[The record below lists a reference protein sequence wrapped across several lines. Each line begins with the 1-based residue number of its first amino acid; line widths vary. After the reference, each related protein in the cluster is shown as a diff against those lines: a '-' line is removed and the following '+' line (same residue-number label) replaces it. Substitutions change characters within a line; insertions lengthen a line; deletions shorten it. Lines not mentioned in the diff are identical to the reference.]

1 MRNFQ
6 ARSSPLL
13 PVTWPDA
20 GVTGAVRNPAQ
31 ISAPHHAGPAASWLG
46 LALRGTHSPPTCSH
60 ILPMLFKTGTVV
72 SVLAFSWLFYFCRDG
87 IGYCRASPAR
97 AGQTCLKGAQDSLP
111 QGSPPQG
118 MLLTVSVAVTTFME
132 AVWKGQRKG
141 ALLSNLTTLLK
152 APMNKR
158 TFNNRIPPLVFIAP
172 IAQSCFRFYF
182 LNPSLCHNLPRNW
195 SRSQVS
201 VTPLCRPGD

>member
-1 MRNFQ
+1 
-6 ARSSPLL
+6 
-13 PVTWPDA
+13 
-20 GVTGAVRNPAQ
+20 
-31 ISAPHHAGPAASWLG
+31 
-46 LALRGTHSPPTCSH
+46 
-60 ILPMLFKTGTVV
+60 MLFKTGTVV

-152 APMNKR
+152 ASMNKR

-195 SRSQVS
+195 SRSQVL